1 MALYLTEADVEN
13 LLTMPDTLRVLE
25 PAIREHGAG
34 IAVNEP
40 RHVLRGKTG
49 AISILA
55 AAVPGAQ
62 AIGYKCYTV
71 SPDGVRFWVMI
82 YGERGEIRAIMEG
95 EHLSTMR
102 TGAASGIAT
111 KYMACEESSTVGI
124 LGTGYQAP
132 SQLEAV
138 CAVRPIKHVKAF
150 SRTRS
155 HLEEFCT
162 RMSKTLGIPVEPV
175 ESAEK
180 AARDVDILITITSS
194 QTPVIKG
201 EWLRE
206 GTHLNLAG
214 AMKPSCREIDTETL
228 ERSSVIA
235 VDDWRQSH
243 EEAGEMIKAVG
254 EGRLDW
260 DRVTE
265 LGKIV
270 ASQQPLKRSAKD
282 ITLFK
287 SHGVG
292 VWDVAT
298 ASLLLD
304 LAKKKGVGI
313 ELPIDQPARKLGRG
327 TDPHRLKS

>member
-1 MALYLTEADVEN
+1 
-13 LLTMPDTLRVLE
+13 MPDTLRVLE
-25 PAIREHGAG
+25 PAIREHGQG
-34 IAVNEP
+34 VAVNEP
-40 RHVLRGKTG
+40 RHIVRGKTG
-49 AISILA
+49 AISMLA
-55 AAVPGAQ
+55 AAVPGIQ
-62 AIGYKCYTV
+62 TMGFKCYTV
-71 SPDGVRFWVMI
+71 SPDGLRFWVMI

-111 KYMACEESSTVGI
+111 KYMAREESSTVGI

-150 SRTRS
+150 SRTRP

-162 RMSKTLGIPVEPV
+162 RMSQQLGIAVEPV

-180 AARDVDILITITSS
+180 AVRDVDVLITITSS
-194 QTPVIKG
+194 QTPVMKG

-214 AMKPSCREIDTETL
+214 AMKPSSREVDTETL
-228 ERSSVIA
+228 ERSNVIA
-235 VDDWRQSH
+235 VDDWRQAH
-243 EEAGEMIKAVG
+243 DEAGEFIKAAG

-270 ASQQPLKRSAKD
+270 ASPEPLKRSPSD

-298 ASLLLD
+298 AALLLD
-304 LAKKKGVGI
+304 LARQRGVGI

-327 TDPHRLKS
+327 NDPYRLKS